1 MKRIT
6 EPFFTTKPVGKG
18 TGLGL
23 TTLRDS
29 MQAWQSHLMI
39 TSSGGLGT
47 TIKMYLTPAD
57 LEDPASVKE
66 KTPAMTA
73 GSNGETILLVENVS
87 DVRSTC

>member
-1 MKRIT
+1 
-6 EPFFTTKPVGKG
+6 
-18 TGLGL
+18 
-23 TTLRDS
+23 
-29 MQAWQSHLMI
+29 
-39 TSSGGLGT
+39 
-47 TIKMYLTPAD
+47 MYLTPAD